1 MPTKSIIIRQYPHET
16 VQVKSEQEQKKISRY
31 DVGVW
36 RVKKYFENIPKEYNL
51 DIQWQEKK

>member
-16 VQVKSEQEQKKISRY
+16 VQVKSNQEQKKLSRY

-36 RVKKYFENIPKEYNL
+36 RVKYLERIPKEYNL

>member
-16 VQVKSEQEQKKISRY
+16 VQVKSEQEQKKLSRY
-31 DVGVW
+31 DVGMWHV
-36 RVKKYFENIPKEYNL
+36 KYFENIPKEYNL